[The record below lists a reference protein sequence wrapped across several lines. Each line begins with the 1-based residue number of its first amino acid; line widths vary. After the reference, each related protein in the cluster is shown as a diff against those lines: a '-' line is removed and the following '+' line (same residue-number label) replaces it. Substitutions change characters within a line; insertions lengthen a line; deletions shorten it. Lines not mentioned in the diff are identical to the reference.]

1 MYRQNTN
8 LDKVCLS
15 QCLCGNMPET
25 AKRTSH
31 CVSWNL
37 SWRCGIGEVVWMF
50 AFSITVFR
58 RTKGICPVTR
68 AFIYIY
74 GRRVGEERL
83 LLSGWDDYHFLLD
96 QEESSDQWGLESS
109 SVMLNIQT
117 SWSCLWAQSH
127 SARIVVKQPPWM
139 GKTSLPLSHCL
150 EPSPQCPAAHVGV
163 MTNAPCWKRS
173 SGKRTFLGGRTRLH
187 KLWENRNAN
196 THWILVF
203 FSSSAFFYPA
213 LIISILWMYFFLL
226 LFLL

>member
-1 MYRQNTN
+1 MKSV
-8 LDKVCLS
+8 LDMWDRRGCVDVCFFNHCF
-15 QCLCGNMPET
+15 QKN
-25 AKRTSH
+25 KRYLPSYK
-31 CVSWNL
+31 
-37 SWRCGIGEVVWMF
+37 
-50 AFSITVFR
+50 SIY
-58 RTKGICPVTR
+58 
-68 AFIYIY
+68 IYIY

-83 LLSGWDDYHFLLD
+83 LLSGWDDYHFLSD

-127 SARIVVKQPPWM
+127 SARIVVKPPPWM

-163 MTNAPCWKRS
+163 MTNTPCWKRS
-173 SGKRTFLGGRTRLH
+173 SGKRTFLSGRTRFH

-203 FSSSAFFYPA
+203 FQV
-213 LIISILWMYFFLL
+213 L
-226 LFLL
+226 LFSIQH